1 MAWLVNDHPF
11 TPLKKNLSENAA
23 MCFTAIS
30 SLSRVADSL
39 YWSYNVH
46 KYIHVYCFIR
56 GFCLRGRLITHKKKD
71 CAVFVDE
78 NTTTCIPIFLANL
91 MNVHKK
97 CAAALIKQSLLG
109 QAQRT
114 LCDCVQFA
122 TYSICHFCQMNL
134 QTPFFHGQIHTHHH

>member
-1 MAWLVNDHPF
+1 MPYMFIWI
-11 TPLKKNLSENAA
+11 LSA
-23 MCFTAIS
+23 
-30 SLSRVADSL
+30 L
-39 YWSYNVH
+39 YIYEFLWNVH
-46 KYIHVYCFIR
+46 IYIFIQAYMAIQD
-56 GFCLRGRLITHKKKD
+56 LR
-71 CAVFVDE
+71 V
-78 NTTTCIPIFLANL
+78 PIFLANL

-134 QTPFFHGQIHTHHH
+134 QTPFFHGQIHTHHHWQWCHYLPFSFKKEHQLDFPASESKLRTKHIGFIRK